1 MKIVMNMLLIYGILF
16 FSGLNAV
23 QVTESRL
30 KVKAGKILYT
40 LVKTEWETTAKMSGV
55 GEKFSGTVDVEGKKV
70 DITASV
76 KRDSFYLTGEY
87 KFANDLMHEGY
98 LESEVFP
105 TANFQGEIISYDTSS
120 GDIKVKGKMTI
131 HGVSKENV
139 EIAGKLKK
147 DKNGYLF
154 TSNFKVNPKEFKMDP
169 PKIKEVDIAF
179 KLELTAQ

>member
-1 MKIVMNMLLIYGILF
+1 MKNTINVLLLSGILC
-16 FSGLNAV
+16 FSGLRAV
-23 QVTESRL
+23 QVTENRL
-30 KVKAGKILYT
+30 KVKSGKILYT

-55 GEKFSGTVDVEGKKV
+55 GEKFSGTVDVEGKAV
-70 DITASV
+70 NITASL

-98 LESEVFP
+98 LESEAFP
-105 TANFQGEIISYDTSS
+105 SANFQGVITSYDTSN

-154 TSNFKVNPKEFKMDP
+154 TSNFKVNPKEYKMEP
-169 PKIKEVDIAF
+169 PKIKEVDITF
-179 KLELTAQ
+179 KLELIAQ